1 MEDIKN
7 SVETVLIDDNNRD
20 GFKSKFGFIL
30 ACIGSA
36 VGMGNIWMF
45 PYRVGQ
51 FGGAAFLIPYFTFVL
66 LIGFTGVIGEM
77 TLGRSMGTGPL
88 GAFEKAFK
96 QRGLK
101 GGTIIGLI
109 PVIGSLAIAIGYAI
123 VVGWILRYC
132 VASLSGVIIESQP
145 GPYFGALASD
155 FGSIPW
161 HVAGLL
167 LTFSLMAMGIA
178 GGIEKVNKILMP
190 AFFGLFLFLA
200 IRIYMLPGAEQ
211 GYSYLF
217 NPDWSALKDMRTWV
231 FALGQA
237 FFSLSL
243 AGSGTVVYGSYLS
256 KNEDIVNSA
265 LNVSFFDTCAAMLAA
280 LVVIP
285 AVFAYGLEPGA
296 GPGLMFVTLPT
307 VFQNMPGGQIIA
319 IVFFI
324 AVLFAGV
331 TSLMNLFETPV
342 EALQSRL
349 GLSRLKSIGIVAV
362 VSFIVGVF
370 LEGDGLSPWMDFV
383 SIYIIPLG
391 ALLAGLVIYWI
402 CKSGFAREQVQ
413 IGREKKVGAWFEPV
427 TKYLFCGIA
436 IIVYIMGILYGG
448 IG

>member
-1 MEDIKN
+1 MENIENSIEKN
-7 SVETVLIDDNNRD
+7 LVDGNSRD
-20 GFKSKFGFIL
+20 GFRSKFGFIL

-51 FGGAAFLIPYFTFVL
+51 FGGAAFLIPYFLFILV
-66 LIGFTGVIGEM
+66 IGFTGVIGEM
-77 TLGRSMGTGPL
+77 TLGRSMETGPL

-101 GGTIIGLI
+101 GGKIIGMI
-109 PVIGSLAIAIGYAI
+109 PVIGSLAIAIGYSI

-132 VASLSGVIIESQP
+132 VTSITGTIMTANA
-145 GPYFGALASD
+145 GPFFGQLASE

-161 HVAGLL
+161 HVAGLV
-167 LTFSLMAMGIA
+167 LTFGLMSMGVA

-190 AFFGLFLFLA
+190 TFFALFIFLA
-200 IRIYMLPGAEQ
+200 IRIFMLPGSSA
-211 GYSYLF
+211 GYKYLF
-217 NPDWSALKDMRTWV
+217 NPDLSALGSAKTWV
-231 FALGQA
+231 YALGQA

-256 KNEDIVNSA
+256 KDEDIVNSA

-296 GPGLMFVTLPT
+296 GPGLMFVTLPM
-307 VFQNMPGGQIIA
+307 VFQNMPGGQFISIL
-319 IVFFI
+319 FFV

-331 TSLMNLFETPV
+331 TSLMNLFETPI
-342 EALQSRL
+342 EALQNRL
-349 GLSRLKSIGIVAV
+349 KLSRANSISIIAILAFG
-362 VSFIVGVF
+362 VGVF
-370 LEGDGLSPWMDFV
+370 LEGERLSPWMDFV

-391 ALLAGLVIYWI
+391 ALLAGVVIFWV
-402 CKSGFAREQVQ
+402 CKPGFAREQAQ
-413 IGREKKVGAWFEPV
+413 MGRKNPIGTWFEPV
-427 TKYLFCGIA
+427 TKYFFCGIA
-436 IIVYIMGILYGG
+436 IAVYIMGILYGG

>member
-1 MEDIKN
+1 
-7 SVETVLIDDNNRD
+7 
-20 GFKSKFGFIL
+20 
-30 ACIGSA
+30 
-36 VGMGNIWMF
+36 
-45 PYRVGQ
+45 
-51 FGGAAFLIPYFTFVL
+51 
-66 LIGFTGVIGEM
+66 
-77 TLGRSMGTGPL
+77 
-88 GAFEKAFK
+88 
-96 QRGLK
+96 
-101 GGTIIGLI
+101 
-109 PVIGSLAIAIGYAI
+109 
-123 VVGWILRYC
+123 
-132 VASLSGVIIESQP
+132 
-145 GPYFGALASD
+145 
-155 FGSIPW
+155 
-161 HVAGLL
+161 
-167 LTFSLMAMGIA
+167 MAMGIA
-178 GGIEKVNKILMP
+178 GGIEKVIKILMP

-217 NPDWSALKDMRTWV
+217 NPDWSALKDVRTWV

-256 KNEDIVNSA
+256 KDEDIVNSA

-307 VFQNMPGGQIIA
+307 VFQNMPGGQIIS

-349 GLSRLKSIGIVAV
+349 GLSRLKAIGIVAV

-391 ALLAGLVIYWI
+391 ALLAGLVIYWV

-413 IGREKKVGAWFEPV
+413 IGREKIVGVWFEPV

>member
-20 GFKSKFGFIL
+20 GFKSRFGFIL

-109 PVIGSLAIAIGYAI
+109 PVIGSLAIAIGYAV

-132 VASLSGVIIESQP
+132 VASLSGAIIESQP
-145 GPYFGALASD
+145 GPYFGALASN
-155 FGSIPW
+155 FGSVSW
-161 HVAGLL
+161 HIAGLL

-217 NPDWSALKDMRTWV
+217 NPNWSALKDIRTWV

-243 AGSGTVVYGSYLS
+243 AGSGTIVYGSYLS

-362 VSFIVGVF
+362 VSFTVGVF

-436 IIVYIMGILYGG
+436 IIVYIVGILYGG